1 MYDKHSK
8 LNGNFS
14 DNTSDDDDQLDDQ
27 KNQYNHEQIDHADLN
42 IGIDQQDD
50 QEYQL
55 NHEQIVRTFNVGVE
69 LTPLNNTVD

>member
-14 DNTSDDDDQLDDQ
+14 DNTSDDDDPDY
-27 KNQYNHEQIDHADLN
+27 KYNHEQIDHADLN

-55 NHEQIVRTFNVGVE
+55 NHEQIVRTFNIGIE
-69 LTPLNNTVD
+69 MTPLNNTVN